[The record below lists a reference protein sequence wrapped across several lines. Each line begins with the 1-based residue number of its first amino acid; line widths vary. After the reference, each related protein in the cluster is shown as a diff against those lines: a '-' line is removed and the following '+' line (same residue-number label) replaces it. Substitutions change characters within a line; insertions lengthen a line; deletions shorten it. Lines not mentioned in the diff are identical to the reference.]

1 MARTHVVLSDEV
13 VAEID
18 RTVGSRARSR
28 FLEEAAR
35 QMLARLA
42 LEEALEESFG
52 NVSGRDYEHWK
63 DRRSTAAWV
72 RGVRREDRRR

>member
-1 MARTHVVLSDEV
+1 
-13 VAEID
+13 
-18 RTVGSRARSR
+18 
-28 FLEEAAR
+28 
-35 QMLARLA
+35 MLARLA